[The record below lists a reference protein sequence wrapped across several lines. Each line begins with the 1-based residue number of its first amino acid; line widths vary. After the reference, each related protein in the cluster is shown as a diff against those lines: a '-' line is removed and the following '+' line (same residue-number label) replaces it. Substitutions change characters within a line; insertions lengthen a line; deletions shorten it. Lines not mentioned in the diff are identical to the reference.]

1 MLELI
6 DVNKSYS
13 AQPEDVQVLSG
24 INLRVE
30 PAQTISIVGP
40 SGSGKTTLL
49 NLIGGLDRPTSG
61 KIKLNQKNLA
71 SLKNGELARLRNQ
84 RVGFVFQL
92 HYLLPQC
99 TVLENVLLPTLAMRQ
114 TETEQKQACK
124 RAMDLLERTQ
134 MTRYAESRP
143 GQLSGGQRQRV
154 AVVRALINHPDILL
168 ADEPT
173 GSLDADTAGQ
183 LTDLLLELNQSESV
197 ALVIATHSRRL
208 ARKTQRQFNLDHQTL
223 TELQEK

>member
-6 DVNKSYS
+6 DVHKSYPAAS
-13 AQPEDVQVLSG
+13 GNVPVLSG
-24 INLRVE
+24 INLTVE
-30 PAQTISIVGP
+30 PEQTVSIVGP

-49 NLIGGLDRPTSG
+49 NLMGGLDKPTSG
-61 KIKLNQKNLA
+61 KILLNQKNLD
-71 SLKNGELARLRNQ
+71 SLQNGELARLRNR

-92 HYLLPQC
+92 HYLLAQC
-99 TVLENVLLPTLAMRQ
+99 TVLENVLLPTLATRQ
-114 TETEQKQACK
+114 SDPEKKQARK

-154 AVVRALINHPDILL
+154 AVVRALINRPDILL

-197 ALVIATHSRRL
+197 ALVIATHSRKL

-223 TELQEK
+223 TEL

>member
-1 MLELI
+1 MMLELI
-6 DVNKSYS
+6 DIHKSYA
-13 AQPEDVQVLSG
+13 AQPDDVPVLSG
-24 INLRVE
+24 INLRIE
-30 PAQTISIVGP
+30 PAQSVSIMGP

-49 NLIGGLDRPTSG
+49 NLMGGLDTPTSG
-61 KIKLNQKNLA
+61 RITLHQKSLT
-71 SLKNGELARLRNQ
+71 SLKETQLARLRNQ
-84 RVGFVFQL
+84 RIGFIFQL

-99 TVLENVLLPTLAMRQ
+99 TVLENVLLPTLAKRQ
-114 TETEQKQACK
+114 SVTEQKRVRQ
-124 RAMDLLERTQ
+124 RAMDLLERTE
-134 MTRYAESRP
+134 MILYTASRP

-154 AVVRALINHPDILL
+154 AVVRALINQPDIVL

-197 ALVIATHSRRL
+197 ALVIATHSKKL

-223 TELQEK
+223 TEL

>member
-6 DVNKSYS
+6 DVHKSYPAAS
-13 AQPEDVQVLSG
+13 GNVPVLSG
-24 INLRVE
+24 INLTVE
-30 PAQTISIVGP
+30 PEQTVSIVGP

-49 NLIGGLDRPTSG
+49 NLMGGLDKPTSG
-61 KIKLNQKNLA
+61 EILLNQKNLG
-71 SLKNGELARLRNQ
+71 SLRNGELARLRN
-84 RVGFVFQL
+84 RRIGFVFQL
-92 HYLLPQC
+92 HYLLAQC
-99 TVLENVLLPTLAMRQ
+99 TVLENVLLPTLATRQ
-114 TETEQKQACK
+114 SATEQKQARK

-154 AVVRALINHPDILL
+154 AVVRALINQPDILL

-173 GSLDADTAGQ
+173 GSLDVDTAGQ

-197 ALVIATHSRRL
+197 ALVIATHSRKL
-208 ARKTQRQFNLDHQTL
+208 AHKTQRQFNLDHQIL
-223 TELQEK
+223 TEL

>member
-71 SLKNGELARLRNQ
+71 LLKNGELARLRNQ

-114 TETEQKQACK
+114 TETEQKHRK
-124 RAMDLLERTQ
+124 RRF
-134 MTRYAESRP
+134 
-143 GQLSGGQRQRV
+143 GGKQV
-154 AVVRALINHPDILL
+154 TAVCGEQHFCN
-168 ADEPT
+168 
-173 GSLDADTAGQ
+173 GNNGYCCQCS
-183 LTDLLLELNQSESV
+183 
-197 ALVIATHSRRL
+197 
-208 ARKTQRQFNLDHQTL
+208 
-223 TELQEK
+223 

>member
-1 MLELI
+1 MMLELI
-6 DVNKSYS
+6 DIHKSYA
-13 AQPEDVQVLSG
+13 AQPDDVPVLSG
-24 INLRVE
+24 INLRIE
-30 PAQTISIVGP
+30 PAQSVSIMGP

-49 NLIGGLDRPTSG
+49 NLMGGLDTPTSG
-61 KIKLNQKNLA
+61 RITLHQKSLT
-71 SLKNGELARLRNQ
+71 SLKETQLARLRN
-84 RVGFVFQL
+84 RRIGFIFQL

-99 TVLENVLLPTLAMRQ
+99 TVLENVLLPTLAKRQ
-114 TETEQKQACK
+114 SVTEQKRVRQ
-124 RAMDLLERTQ
+124 RAMDLLERTE
-134 MTRYAESRP
+134 MIPYTDSRP

-154 AVVRALINHPDILL
+154 AVVRALINQPDIVL

-197 ALVIATHSRRL
+197 ALVIATHSKKL

-223 TELQEK
+223 TEL

>member
-13 AQPEDVQVLSG
+13 AQPEDVRVLSG
-24 INLRVE
+24 INLRIE
-30 PAQTISIVGP
+30 PAQSVSIIGP

-49 NLIGGLDRPTSG
+49 NLMGGLDRPTAG
-61 KIKLNQKNLA
+61 RVMLDQMNLG
-71 SLKNGELARLRNQ
+71 SLRSGELARMRNG
-84 RVGFVFQL
+84 RIGFVFQL
-92 HYLLPQC
+92 HYLLAQC
-99 TVLENVLLPTLAMRQ
+99 TVLENVLLPTLATRQ
-114 TETEQKQACK
+114 SATEQSQARK

-134 MTRYAESRP
+134 LSRYAESRP

-154 AVVRALINHPDILL
+154 AVVRALINRPDVLL

-183 LTDLLLELNQSESV
+183 LTDFLLELNQSESV

-223 TELQEK
+223 TEL